1 MATPNS
7 VEEKV
12 EQIFR
17 ELVGDRVK
25 NLDSSSFSSA
35 VASTITAA
43 LCDEDSDKEIL
54 TKDEIAFHL
63 TDWNGDAAFIVALL
77 LFPERFSKEEIQDGV
92 ESCLIHIPQHIL
104 AAARL
109 GGYPA
114 EDIFKESDSE
124 V

>member
-1 MATPNS
+1 MATS
-7 VEEKV
+7 DSFREKV

-17 ELVGDRVK
+17 ELVGDRAK
-25 NLDSSSFSSA
+25 NLNPSSFPA
-35 VASTITAA
+35 GVTSTITAA

-63 TDWNGDAAFIVALL
+63 TDWNGEAAFLVALL